1 VLFLKDND
9 SKDIEK
15 LNEFIDSIEKQID
28 DIKDSNQFVIPE
40 TIRYRYPQLYSAEY
54 YSAEVKKVRNQE
66 KVLRNRLLIVYGQ
79 LEEKKAPNE
88 ELENTKRELLEEV
101 VRIHEK
107 YLKIDDSM
115 NKEIDE
121 YITKTK
127 RFGRG
132 GCCNF
137 LKT

>member
-1 VLFLKDND
+1 M
-9 SKDIEK
+9 
-15 LNEFIDSIEKQID
+15 
-28 DIKDSNQFVIPE
+28 NQVF
-40 TIRYRYPQLYSAEY
+40 
-54 YSAEVKKVRNQE
+54 
-66 KVLRNRLLIVYGQ
+66 
-79 LEEKKAPNE
+79 EKK
-88 ELENTKRELLEEV
+88 KKELLEEV

-121 YITKTK
+121 YIAKTK
-127 RFGRG
+127 KLGRG